1 MNNTKS
7 LVQELEQTKASDV
20 IRNERVRSQFINV
33 FNSIWK
39 EGGEQVYERESIY
52 FNQQLRDKA
61 NLRACSGISIFFA
74 FIELAVKG
82 LTLAPGA
89 QALCYL
95 VSRNV
100 KVGTDKQ
107 GNDLWEK
114 VCSLTISGYGELVLR
129 KNAGQIR
136 YVDNPIIVYEGDTF
150 QFGEQNGQKIVNYM
164 SAFPRKS
171 NKIIA
176 CFLKI
181 TRADGTI
188 DYSVMTEQDWMRLK
202 DYSDEQNKYFDK
214 KTNQWVIKSNKL
226 YDKKGQIDTGFLMA
240 KCVKHAFKTYPKL
253 NIGRGSVLES
263 EEIAKEDLAIDPY
276 GGVEEVMQEET
287 REQPSAQ
294 SPDAAQGVV
303 INTGDDDTF

>member
-39 EGGEQVYERESIY
+39 EGGEQVYEREAIY

-74 FIELAVKG
+74 FIDLAVKG

-150 QFGEQNGQKIVNYM
+150 QFGEQNGQKIANYM

-171 NKIIA
+171 DKIIA

-287 REQPSAQ
+287 REQPLAQ

>member
-39 EGGEQVYERESIY
+39 EGGEQVYEREAIY

-74 FIELAVKG
+74 FIDLAVKG

-287 REQPSAQ
+287 REQPLAQ

>member
-39 EGGEQVYERESIY
+39 EGGEQVYEREAIY

-74 FIELAVKG
+74 FIDLAVKG

-171 NKIIA
+171 DKIIA

-287 REQPSAQ
+287 REQPLAQ